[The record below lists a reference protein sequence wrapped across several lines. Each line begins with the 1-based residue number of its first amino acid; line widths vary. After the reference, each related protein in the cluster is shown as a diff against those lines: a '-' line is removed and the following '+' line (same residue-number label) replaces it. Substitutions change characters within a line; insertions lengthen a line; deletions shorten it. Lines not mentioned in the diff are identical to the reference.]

1 MSTTATTTT
10 KTTLVGALPPMT
22 GTVVVASGV
31 HCPHCGQDV
40 PVSTDQ
46 TNEEARRRIQ
56 ELESQVKFLTA
67 RQEQTAEKLADYED
81 EINVLRSQTPAYSQ
95 KNSSISS
102 TSSAPAAVLGPPSV
116 AGTTST
122 LASSAPEFL
131 PQQPQTSRLS
141 SFTSFLPYRRNIA
154 TSAGPNTASSNHA
167 HSNSELQDALSREQN
182 LRKAAESRLSQANSE
197 LEELTAQLFSQAN
210 EMVAEERKARAKL
223 EERVEILERRDGEKR
238 KRLDRLEKAI
248 ERVERVR
255 GLVGMK

>member
-40 PVSTDQ
+40 PVSTEQIND
-46 TNEEARRRIQ
+46 EARRRIQ

-67 RQEQTAEKLADYED
+67 RQAQTAEKLADYED
-81 EINVLRSQTPAYSQ
+81 EINILRSQTPAYSQ
-95 KNSSISS
+95 KNGSISS
-102 TSSAPAAVLGPPSV
+102 TSSAPAAVLGASV

-122 LASSAPEFL
+122 LASSAPESL
-131 PQQPQTSRLS
+131 PPQPQTSRLT

-154 TSAGPNTASSNHA
+154 TSSGPSSASSNHA
-167 HSNSELQDALSREQN
+167 HTNSELQDALSREQN

-238 KRLDRLEKAI
+238 KRLDMLEKAI